1 MTQKLKIALPK
12 GSLQEQTARLFQK
25 AGFDIRIS
33 SYNYFPTVDDPE
45 IECVLVRAQEI
56 PRYVEEGIVDMG
68 ITGHDWVIETNANV
82 TEVDELVYARGG
94 MNKVR
99 WVLAVPENS
108 SINSV
113 KDLEG
118 KIVATELVQYCKK
131 YLKEQGVNAKVDFS
145 WGATEIKPPHL
156 ADAIIE
162 ITETGS
168 TLRANKLR
176 IVQDILVSTTRI
188 ISNNESWKNQW
199 KREKIENVV
208 MLLKAALQAEG
219 KVGLSLN
226 VAEKNLEELIQ
237 ILPALQK
244 PTIAPLAEP
253 GWFEISTIA
262 EEKVVRE
269 LIPKLK
275 KMGATGIVEF
285 PLNKVV
291 L

>member
-1 MTQKLKIALPK
+1 MNKKLKIAIPK

-33 SYNYFPTVDDPE
+33 SYNYFPVVDDPQ
-45 IECVLVRAQEI
+45 IEAMLVRAQEI
-56 PRYVEEGIVDMG
+56 PRYVENGIVDMG
-68 ITGHDWVIETNANV
+68 ITGHDWVIETKANV
-82 TEVDELVYARGG
+82 TEVDELIYARGG

-108 SINSV
+108 PIQTV

-118 KIVATELVQYCKK
+118 KIVATELVQFSKN
-131 YLKEQGVNAKVDFS
+131 YLEKEGVHAKVEFS
-145 WGATEIKPPHL
+145 WGATEIKPPYL

-176 IVQDILVSTTRI
+176 IIQDILESTTRI
-188 ISNNESWKNQW
+188 IANHESWKDEW
-199 KREKIENVV
+199 KREKIQNIV
-208 MLLKAALQAEG
+208 MLLKAALAAEG
-219 KVGLSLN
+219 KVGLLLN
-226 VAEKNLEELIQ
+226 VEEKNLEPLIK
-237 ILPALQK
+237 ILPALKK
-244 PTIAPLAEP
+244 PTISRLTEP
-253 GWFEISTIA
+253 GWYSISTIA

-275 KMGATGIVEF
+275 KMGATGSVEF
-285 PLNKVV
+285 PLNKV
-291 L
+291 LD

>member
-1 MTQKLKIALPK
+1 MNKKLKIAIPK

-33 SYNYFPTVDDPE
+33 SYNYFPVVDDPQ
-45 IECVLVRAQEI
+45 IEAMLVRAQEI
-56 PRYVEEGIVDMG
+56 PRYVENGIVDMG
-68 ITGHDWVIETNANV
+68 ITGHDWVIETKANV
-82 TEVDELVYARGG
+82 TEVDELIYARGG

-108 SINSV
+108 PIQTV

-118 KIVATELVQYCKK
+118 KIVATELVQFSKN
-131 YLKEQGVNAKVDFS
+131 YLEKEGVHAKVEFS
-145 WGATEIKPPHL
+145 WGATEIKPPYL

-176 IVQDILVSTTRI
+176 IIQDILESTTRI
-188 ISNNESWKNQW
+188 IANHESWKDEW
-199 KREKIENVV
+199 KREKIQNIV
-208 MLLKAALQAEG
+208 MLLKAALAAEG
-219 KVGLSLN
+219 KVGLLLN
-226 VAEKNLEELIQ
+226 VEEKNLEPLIK
-237 ILPALQK
+237 ILPALKK
-244 PTIAPLAEP
+244 PTISRLTEP
-253 GWFEISTIA
+253 GWYSISTIA

-285 PLNKVV
+285 PLNKV
-291 L
+291 LD

>member
-1 MTQKLKIALPK
+1 MKLKLGLPK

-33 SYNYFPTVDDPE
+33 SYNYFPVVDDPQ
-45 IECVLVRAQEI
+45 IEAMLVRAQEI
-56 PRYVEEGIVDMG
+56 PRYVENGIVDMG
-68 ITGHDWVIETNANV
+68 ITGHDWVIETKANV
-82 TEVDELVYARGG
+82 TEVDELIYARGG

-108 SINSV
+108 PIQTV

-118 KIVATELVQYCKK
+118 KIVATELVQFSKN
-131 YLKEQGVNAKVDFS
+131 YLEKEGVHAKVEFS
-145 WGATEIKPPHL
+145 WGATEIKPPYL

-176 IVQDILVSTTRI
+176 IIQDILESTTRI
-188 ISNNESWKNQW
+188 IANHESWKDEW
-199 KREKIENVV
+199 KREKIQNIV
-208 MLLKAALQAEG
+208 MLLKAALAAEG
-219 KVGLSLN
+219 KVGLLLN
-226 VAEKNLEELIQ
+226 VEEKNLEPLIK
-237 ILPALQK
+237 ILPALKK
-244 PTIAPLAEP
+244 PTISRLTEP
-253 GWFEISTIA
+253 GWYSISTIA

-285 PLNKVV
+285 PLNKV
-291 L
+291 LD